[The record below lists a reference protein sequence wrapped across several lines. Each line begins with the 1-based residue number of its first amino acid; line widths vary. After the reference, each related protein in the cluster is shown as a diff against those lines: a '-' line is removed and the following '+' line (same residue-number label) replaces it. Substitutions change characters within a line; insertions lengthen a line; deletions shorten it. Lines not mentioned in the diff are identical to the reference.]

1 MELPVLDR
9 DDAIASDAV
18 GEAVIAGDLLVLTA

>member
-9 DDAIASDAV
+9 DETIANDAV